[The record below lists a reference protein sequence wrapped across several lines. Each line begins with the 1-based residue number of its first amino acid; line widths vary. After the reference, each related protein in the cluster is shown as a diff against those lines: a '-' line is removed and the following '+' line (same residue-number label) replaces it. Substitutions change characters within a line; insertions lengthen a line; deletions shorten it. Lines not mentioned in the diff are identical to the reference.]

1 MASRVLLTT
10 WQAARYCNVSPYT
23 VRNWIRT
30 GELDAFK
37 TPGGHHRIQRRDL
50 DAFLEAHAM
59 PVPEAFVVGSKRVL
73 FLVSEGILPVV
84 QATALWSPDFEVE
97 VAPSAFEGG
106 LALLTFRPHVV
117 ALDLSDP
124 RWGGIASLRRLARTP
139 ETAQVRLAA
148 FVEGQDVDT
157 LESLQSL
164 GISAVFT
171 CPVDPSLFRRYLR
184 RLFPYARWTALRP
197 RATGS

>member
-30 GELDAFK
+30 GELEAFK
-37 TPGGHHRIQRRDL
+37 TPGGHHRIRRRDL
-50 DAFLEAHAM
+50 DSFLEAHAM
-59 PVPEAFVVGSKRVL
+59 PVPEAFVIGSKRVL
-73 FLVSEGILPVV
+73 FLVSEGSLPVV
-84 QATALWSPDFEVE
+84 QETALWSPDLEVE

-106 LALLTFRPHVV
+106 LALLTFRPHVI
-117 ALDLSDP
+117 AMDLSDA
-124 RWGGIASLRRLARTP
+124 RWGGMETLRRLARTP

-148 FVEGQDVDT
+148 FVQGQDVDT
-157 LESLQSL
+157 LESLESL

-171 CPVDPSLFRRYLR
+171 HPVDPGLFRRYLR

-197 RATGS
+197 RARES